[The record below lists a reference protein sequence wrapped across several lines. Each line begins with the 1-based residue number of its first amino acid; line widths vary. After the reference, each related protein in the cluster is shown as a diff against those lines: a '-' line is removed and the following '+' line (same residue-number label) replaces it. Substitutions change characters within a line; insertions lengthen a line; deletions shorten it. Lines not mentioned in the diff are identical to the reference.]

1 MSAVMGGDANV
12 DTSVLTTA
20 LDTLDVDKV
29 ADQRA
34 KEAERTQVRKWF
46 ADIDAARELDKPFRD
61 GFARD
66 RQAARGVFVEQE
78 VSVPILGG
86 NVDTL
91 KSFIYA
97 QDPSV
102 DCTPSQ
108 MVEAPKEPPPVPP
121 VDPMAGVMQAVQ
133 GGDPS
138 SLLGSPVAEGVLPA
152 ASSGGLEAAGIQL
165 GMNVAAA
172 QEEYQAALAKFNMEM
187 AEYQAKE
194 ELRRKTRR
202 ERNLFAQTMEIVV
215 SKLWKKTRM
224 KRKARRVVG
233 SGLTIGL
240 GWAKAA
246 WIERNVRDP
255 QVSAQISDLQ
265 AMVERITRS
274 QQEIDEGYCA
284 DEDAKVLEI
293 NQQIQALEEKV
304 FVVQDRGFVL
314 DFVPGQ
320 NIQVATGTDIMDC
333 TDAPWISEFI
343 YMTVAD
349 ALVAFPD
356 IPAEKI
362 KRAQRFQ
369 KVRQRMTDDGPV
381 APTTDKDA
389 EEYNT
394 SDAVTAGQTP
404 SDADYLQIAEI
415 WSLDDGTVYTAI
427 RGMDC
432 WAKPPAPPNVKDPR
446 FYPYFPLSFIEV
458 DGDRYPASYVGRSIK
473 LQNEYNGRRSA
484 LRIARQRSLPAVFFN
499 EGEIDQE
506 NAKKIKDSVSAEYV
520 GITTVSGGD
529 MRQMFAPKPLAS
541 IDPTLYDTSPIQRD
555 IETVWGVQEALSGG
569 VEVDKTAT
577 EAEIQ
582 QGGFMS
588 RTNAMRDQLEDWL
601 SDIARY
607 TGTIAVQ
614 YLTLEDVMVLA
625 GADAVWPTLDTPEE
639 LETLL
644 DIDIRAGSSGKPNLR
659 SERESWQIV
668 MPQIAENI
676 ERVAM
681 LRNSPPSEVA
691 DAYEGLVQ
699 KSLDV
704 MGDKSDITTLIPQTE
719 QQQMAQPAP
728 QGAPPNVPA

>member
-1 MSAVMGGDANV
+1 MSAVMGGDT
-12 DTSVLTTA
+12 DTTVLTGA
-20 LDTLDVDKV
+20 MAMLEGGAAEKE
-29 ADQRA
+29 A
-34 KEAERTQVRKWF
+34 KEAERTQVRDWF
-46 ADIDAARELDKPFRD
+46 RRIDEARETDKPYRE

-66 RQAARGVFVEQE
+66 RNAARGVFPEQE

-108 MVEAPKEPPPVPP
+108 MVEPPKQQPPVAP
-121 VDPMAGVMQAVQ
+121 VDPMAQVMGAVQ
-133 GGDPS
+133 GGDPTA
-138 SLLGSPVAEGVLPA
+138 LLGQPIAEGVAPA
-152 ASSGGLEAAGIQL
+152 LSSGGLEGAGVQL
-165 GMNVAAA
+165 GINIAAA
-172 QEEYQAALAKFNMEM
+172 QERYQAELAQFE
-187 AEYQAKE
+187 ADLAAYQARE
-194 ELRRKTRR
+194 EERRQTRLS
-202 ERNLFAQTMEIVV
+202 RNLFAQTMEIVV

-224 KRKARRVVG
+224 KRKARRVIGSTLTVG
-233 SGLTIGL
+233 I
-240 GWAKAA
+240 GWAKCA
-246 WIERNVRDP
+246 WIERSVRDP

-265 AMVERITRS
+265 AMVERITRE
-274 QQEIDEGYCA
+274 QAEVDEGYCA
-284 DEDAKVLEI
+284 DNDAAVLRI
-293 NQQIQALEEKV
+293 NQQIAALQDKV
-304 FVVQDRGFVL
+304 FVAQDRGFVL
-314 DFVPGQ
+314 DFVPAQ
-320 NIQVATGTDIMDC
+320 NIQVAPGTDIMDC
-333 TDAPWISEFI
+333 CDAPWISEFI

-356 IPAEKI
+356 IPAKKI

-369 KVRQRMTDDGPV
+369 KVQQRVTTDGPV
-381 APTTDKDA
+381 APVTDKDA
-389 EEYNT
+389 EEFNT
-394 SDAVTAGQTP
+394 SEAVTAGQTP

-415 WSLDDGTVYTAI
+415 YSLDDGTVYTGI
-427 RGMDC
+427 RGMDG
-432 WAKPPAPPNVKDPR
+432 WAKSPAPPNVKDPR

-458 DGDRYPASYVGRSIK
+458 DGDRYPASYVARSIK

-484 LRIARQRSLPAVFFN
+484 LRIARHRSLPAVFFN
-499 EGEIDQE
+499 EGEIDPE
-506 NAKKIKDSVSAEYV
+506 NAQKIRLSVSQEFV
-520 GITTVSGGD
+520 GISTVTGGD
-529 MRQMFAPKPLAS
+529 MRQMFAPKPLSA
-541 IDPTLYDTSPIQRD
+541 IDPALYDTSPIQRD

-588 RTNAMRDQLEDWL
+588 RTNAMRDQQEDWL

-614 YLTLEDVMVLA
+614 YLTLEDVVALA
-625 GADAVWPTLDTPEE
+625 GKDAVWPTLDTPEE

-659 SERESWQIV
+659 SERESWQVV

-676 ERVAM
+676 EKVAM
-681 LRNSPPSEVA
+681 LRNSPQSEVA
-691 DAYEGLVQ
+691 DAYEQLVQ

-704 MGDKSDITTLIPQTE
+704 MGDKTDITSLIPQTE
-719 QQQMAQPAP
+719 QQPP
-728 QGAPPNVPA
+728 PGAPPNVPA